1 MANPT
6 TLRVVTPERE
16 AFTDEVEMVILP
28 GVDGELGVLH
38 GHAPLVTALRT
49 GEVRVT
55 KDGIVQYLFIG
66 DGFASV
72 QPDGVTLLV
81 DRAERAEEIDA
92 ARAQR
97 ALERA
102 QARLARKGQEDD
114 PRQAREAMER
124 AIARIKVASHAGRG

>member
-6 TLRVVTPERE
+6 ELRVVTPERVV
-16 AFTDEVEMVILP
+16 FTDIVEMVILP

-38 GHAPLVTALRT
+38 GHAPLVVALKP

-55 KDGIVQYLFIG
+55 KDGIVQFLFIG
-66 DGFASV
+66 EGFASIG
-72 QPDGVTLLV
+72 PEEVTLLV
-81 DRAERAEEIDA
+81 HRAERAEEIDA

-102 QARLARKGQEDD
+102 QIRLARKGEEDD
-114 PRQAREAMER
+114 PARARQAMER
-124 AIARIKVASHAGRG
+124 ALGRIKVAKRARRS